1 MFLKKTAK
9 DPLFN
14 TNNNIT
20 RITAVEKG
28 WDRDSRCG
36 FNNDLNA
43 LLQFSSK
50 DADVEPKGQGYRV
63 NANEIL

>member
-1 MFLKKTAK
+1 M
-9 DPLFN
+9 
-14 TNNNIT
+14 
-20 RITAVEKG
+20 G
-28 WDRDSRCG
+28 QDSRRG
-36 FNNDLNA
+36 FNNDLDV